1 MTILNEYVQIPESA
15 KSGIAFFVILAV
27 AAMLVIFIVI
37 TTRLMDDK
45 KDVGAWSILVVAVLA
60 IILFVVGIID
70 HQGRREHVVQATF
83 DDSYPITQVMN
94 FYKVQSIDGKIYTL
108 IEKAP

>member
-1 MTILNEYVQIPESA
+1 MTILNEYVQMPQKAEI
-15 KSGIAFFVILAV
+15 GIALFSLLAAV
-27 AAMLVIFIVI
+27 MLVIIIVSI
-37 TTRLMDDK
+37 RCLMDYK
-45 KDVGAWSILVVAVLA
+45 KDVEPWIILVAAIVAFIGF
-60 IILFVVGIID
+60 IIGIIGL
-70 HQGRREHVVQATF
+70 QGQREHVVQATF

>member
-1 MTILNEYVQIPESA
+1 MTILNEYVQMPQKAEI
-15 KSGIAFFVILAV
+15 GIALFSLLAAV
-27 AAMLVIFIVI
+27 MLVIIIVSI
-37 TTRLMDDK
+37 RCLMDNK
-45 KDVGAWSILVVAVLA
+45 KDAEPWIILVAAIVAFIGF
-60 IILFVVGIID
+60 IIGIIGL
-70 HQGRREHVVQATF
+70 QGQREHVVQATF

>member
-1 MTILNEYVQIPESA
+1 MTILNEYVQMPQKAEI
-15 KSGIAFFVILAV
+15 GIALFALLAAV
-27 AAMLVIFIVI
+27 MLVIMIVSI
-37 TTRLMDDK
+37 KCLMDDK
-45 KDVGAWSILVVAVLA
+45 KDIPTWSILIATTIA
-60 IILFVVGIID
+60 FIGFMIGIIGL
-70 HQGRREHVVQATF
+70 QGQREHVVQATF

>member
-1 MTILNEYVQIPESA
+1 MTILNEYMQMPQKAEI
-15 KSGIAFFVILAV
+15 GIALFALLA
-27 AAMLVIFIVI
+27 AAMLVMIIVSI
-37 TTRLMDDK
+37 RCLKDDK
-45 KDVGAWSILVVAVLA
+45 KDAVPWVMLVAAVIA
-60 IILFVVGIID
+60 FIGFIIGIIGL
-70 HQGRREHVVQATF
+70 QGQREHVVQATF